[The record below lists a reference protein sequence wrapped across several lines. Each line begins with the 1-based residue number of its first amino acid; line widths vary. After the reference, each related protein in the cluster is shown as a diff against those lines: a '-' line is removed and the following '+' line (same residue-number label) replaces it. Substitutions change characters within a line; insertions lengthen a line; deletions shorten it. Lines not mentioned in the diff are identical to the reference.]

1 MQPQAVLGYG
11 GLTPD
16 QVQELSRLNQL
27 EKLSVPLSIRECIM
41 NLPQIIFVL
50 RCSVTYYISIINVHR
65 SISYYQGVPRS
76 ALSHALLGPG
86 A

>member
-1 MQPQAVLGYG
+1 MFLAEVQPQAVLGYG

-50 RCSVTYYISIINVHR
+50 RYSILLTILLLLIFTV
-65 SISYYQGVPRS
+65 VP
-76 ALSHALLGPG
+76 
-86 A
+86 

>member
-50 RCSVTYYISIINVHR
+50 RCSSTYYIMRSRPIYPNVVC
-65 SISYYQGVPRS
+65 QLVT
-76 ALSHALLGPG
+76 LVQNLTN
-86 A
+86 